1 MKIKLAFIGFGVV
14 GQGLAEILSEKEEEL
29 KEKYDFEFE
38 VLAISDMELGSIYNE
53 NGLDIDEILEL
64 VEQDKD
70 LSEYP
75 EGETGYSAI
84 QTIEETEADTIIEV
98 TFTDMETGGPALD
111 HVRTALENGKN
122 VVSTNKGPVAQ
133 EINELLE
140 LADKNDAYYK
150 FEGTV
155 LSGTPALNLAFKNFA
170 GCDIEEIK
178 GIVNGTTNYIL
189 SKMEEGMGYEEALQ
203 KAQELGYAEAD
214 PSGDVEGVDAQG
226 KTLILSNTVMGADME
241 LEDVEREGITEITK
255 KDIEEAKGEDK
266 RWKLIAHTKK
276 TDEGIEAKVSPKKIP
291 LDHPLA
297 GVMGPTNALTY
308 STDHLGEVTI
318 VGPGAGKEETGYALL
333 VDLLSINEKIKD

>member
-1 MKIKLAFIGFGVV
+1 MKFKLAFIGFGVV
-14 GQGLAEILSEKEEEL
+14 GQGLAEILNEKEKEL
-29 KEKYDFEFE
+29 KAKYDFEFE
-38 VLAISDMELGSIYNE
+38 ILAISDMELGSIYNE

-75 EGETGYSAI
+75 EGGTGYSAI

-140 LADKNDAYYK
+140 LADKNDSYYK

-226 KTLILSNTVMGADME
+226 KTLILTNTIMGADME

-255 KDIEEAKGEDK
+255 KDIEEAKEENK

-276 TDEGIEAKVSPKKIP
+276 TDEGIEAKVSPEKIS